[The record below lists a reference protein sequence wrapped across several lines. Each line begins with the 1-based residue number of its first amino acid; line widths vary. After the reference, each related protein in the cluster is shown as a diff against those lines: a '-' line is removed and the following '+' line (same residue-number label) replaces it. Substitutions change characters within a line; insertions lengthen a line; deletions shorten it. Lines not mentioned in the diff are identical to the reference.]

1 MNDFKLDSR
10 PNIKSGFKAPDA
22 YFESLADRVMLNLP
36 IQEVKVIPLY
46 KRRPV
51 WVTSAAAA
59 LVLSLSLIL
68 NKNEVAK
75 KPAMPDNKA
84 IENYFAYQ
92 TDISS
97 YDLLQN
103 LDVEGVS
110 ELQVES
116 ADISDEA
123 IEEYLTGENVD
134 LYE

>member
-36 IQEVKVIPLY
+36 MQEVKVIPLY

-68 NKNEVAK
+68 NKNEAAK
-75 KPAMPDNKA
+75 KTALPDNKA

-92 TDISS
+92 ADISS
-97 YDLLQN
+97 YELLQN
-103 LDVEGVS
+103 LDVEDVS
-110 ELQVES
+110 ELQES
-116 ADISDEA
+116 VNISDEA
-123 IEEYLTGENVD
+123 IEEYLAGENVY

>member
-10 PNIKSGFKAPDA
+10 PNINSGFKAPDA

-36 IQEVKVIPLY
+36 MQEVKVIPLY

-59 LVLSLSLIL
+59 LVLSLSLVL
-68 NKNEVAK
+68 NKKETTVAV
-75 KPAMPDNKA
+75 AMPDNKA

-92 TDISS
+92 SDISS
-97 YDLLQN
+97 YELLQN
-103 LDVEGVS
+103 LDVKDVS
-110 ELQVES
+110 ELQES
-116 ADISDEA
+116 VNISDEA
-123 IEEYLTGENVD
+123 IEEYLAGENVY

>member
-22 YFESLADRVMLNLP
+22 YFESLAERVMLNLP
-36 IQEVKVIPLY
+36 MPEVKVIPLY

-59 LVLSLSLIL
+59 LVLSLSLVL
-68 NKNEVAK
+68 TNKETAA
-75 KPAMPDNKA
+75 PSYPDNKA

-97 YDLLQN
+97 DELLQN
-103 LDVEGVS
+103 LDIEDIS
-110 ELQVES
+110 ELQES
-116 ADISDEA
+116 STNISDEA
-123 IEEYLTGENVD
+123 IEEYLDGENVY

>member
-22 YFESLADRVMLNLP
+22 YFESLANRVMLNLP
-36 IQEVKVIPLY
+36 MQEVKVIPLY

-68 NKNEVAK
+68 NKNEAAK
-75 KPAMPDNKA
+75 KPALPDNKA

-92 TDISS
+92 ADISS
-97 YDLLQN
+97 YELLQN
-103 LDVEGVS
+103 LDVEDVS
-110 ELQVES
+110 ELQES
-116 ADISDEA
+116 VNISDEA
-123 IEEYLTGENVD
+123 IEEYLAGENVY

>member
-36 IQEVKVIPLY
+36 VEEVKVIPLY

-59 LVLSLSLIL
+59 FVLSISLL
-68 NKNEVAK
+68 LTENESVKTA
-75 KPAMPDNKA
+75 AVMPDNKA
-84 IENYFAYQ
+84 IENYLINDAGM
-92 TDISS
+92 TSD
-97 YDLLQN
+97 DLLQTLSAN
-103 LDVEGVS
+103 DLS
-110 ELQVES
+110 ELQES
-116 ADISDEA
+116 IDISDKDLEQYLS
-123 IEEYLTGENVD
+123 EENIS

>member
-36 IQEVKVIPLY
+36 MPEVKVIPLY

-92 TDISS
+92 ADISS

>member
-36 IQEVKVIPLY
+36 MQEVKVIPLY

-59 LVLSLSLIL
+59 LVLSLSLIH
-68 NKNEVAK
+68 NKNEAAK
-75 KPAMPDNKA
+75 KPALPDNKA

-92 TDISS
+92 ADISS
-97 YDLLQN
+97 YELLQN
-103 LDVEGVS
+103 LDVEDVS
-110 ELQVES
+110 ELQKSVN
-116 ADISDEA
+116 ISDEA
-123 IEEYLTGENVD
+123 IEEYLAGENVY

>member
-36 IQEVKVIPLY
+36 MQEVKVIPLY

-68 NKNEVAK
+68 NKNEAAK
-75 KPAMPDNKA
+75 KPALPDNKA

-92 TDISS
+92 ADISS
-97 YDLLQN
+97 YELLQN
-103 LDVEGVS
+103 LDVEDVS
-110 ELQVES
+110 ELQES
-116 ADISDEA
+116 VNISDEA
-123 IEEYLTGENVD
+123 IEEYLTGENVY

>member
-10 PNIKSGFKAPDA
+10 PNIKSGFQAPDT

-36 IQEVKVIPLY
+36 VQEVKVIPLY

-59 LVLSLSLIL
+59 LVLSISLIL
-68 NKNEVAK
+68 NQKETKV
-75 KPAMPDNKA
+75 PAMPDNKA

-92 TDISS
+92 TEISS
-97 YDLLQN
+97 DVLLQN
-103 LDVEGVS
+103 LDVKDIS
-110 ELQVES
+110 ELQEES
-116 ADISDEA
+116 VNNISDEA
-123 IEEYLTGENVD
+123 IEEYLAGENVY

>member
-36 IQEVKVIPLY
+36 MQEVKVIPLY